1 MYKIY
6 MIEDDEGIFEASKK
20 HGEKYDLK
28 FVGVNNFRKIIEEFK
43 QIQPHLVIMDIGLPS
58 FDGYY
63 WCTKIRE
70 ISTVPI
76 IFLSSAALNMNMVM
90 AMNMGGDDFV
100 AKPFDY
106 EVLLA
111 KIQALL
117 RRTYSFGTAEQNT
130 NGELY
135 LNKANC
141 TLVYHN
147 ESLDLT
153 KNEYRILSVLM
164 DSQNEIVSR
173 EKLMDTLWE
182 SDCYI
187 DDNTLTVN
195 INRLRKKLSNIGLN
209 DLIVTKKG
217 LGYLLNGI
225 QAANSKK
232 TEV

>member
-20 HGEKYDLK
+20 YGEKYDLQ
-28 FVGVNNFRKIIEEFK
+28 FINVNNFRKITEEFTE
-43 QIQPHLVIMDIGLPS
+43 IQPHLVIMDIGLPA
-58 FDGYY
+58 FDGYS
-63 WCTKIRE
+63 WCSKIRE
-70 ISTVPI
+70 HSTVPI

-117 RRTYSFGTAEQNT
+117 RRTYSFGTVEQKDK
-130 NGELY
+130 GELY
-135 LNKANC
+135 LNTANC
-141 TLVYHN
+141 TLVYRGA
-147 ESLDLT
+147 SVDLT
-153 KNEYRILSVLM
+153 KNEYRILSVFM
-164 DSQNEIVSR
+164 DNKGKIVSR

-195 INRLRKKLSNIGLN
+195 INRLRKKLSNIGLSS
-209 DLIVTKKG
+209 LIITKKG
-217 LGYLLNGI
+217 LGYLL
-225 QAANSKK
+225 
-232 TEV
+232 EVQTL

>member
-20 HGEKYDLK
+20 YGEKYDLQ
-28 FVGVNNFRKIIEEFK
+28 FINVNNFRKITEEFTE
-43 QIQPHLVIMDIGLPS
+43 IQPHLVIMDIGLPA

-63 WCTKIRE
+63 WCSKIRE
-70 ISTVPI
+70 HSTVPI

-117 RRTYSFGTAEQNT
+117 RRTYSFGTVEQKDK
-130 NGELY
+130 GELY
-135 LNKANC
+135 LNTANC
-141 TLVYHN
+141 TLVYRGA
-147 ESLDLT
+147 SVDLT
-153 KNEYRILSVLM
+153 KNEYRILSVFM
-164 DSQNEIVSR
+164 DNKGKIVSR

-195 INRLRKKLSNIGLN
+195 INRLRKKLSNIGLSS
-209 DLIVTKKG
+209 LIITKKG
-217 LGYLLNGI
+217 LGYLL
-225 QAANSKK
+225 
-232 TEV
+232 EVQTL

>member
-6 MIEDDEGIFEASKK
+6 MIEDNEGIFEASKK
-20 HGEKYDLK
+20 YGEKYDLQ
-28 FVGVNNFRKIIEEFK
+28 FINVNNFRKITEEFTE
-43 QIQPHLVIMDIGLPS
+43 IQPHLVIMDIGLPA

-63 WCTKIRE
+63 WCSKIRE
-70 ISTVPI
+70 HSTVPI

-117 RRTYSFGTAEQNT
+117 RRTYSFGTVEQKDK
-130 NGELY
+130 GELY
-135 LNKANC
+135 LNTANC
-141 TLVYHN
+141 TLVYRGA
-147 ESLDLT
+147 SVDLT
-153 KNEYRILSVLM
+153 KNEYRILSVFM
-164 DSQNEIVSR
+164 DNKGKIVSR

-195 INRLRKKLSNIGLN
+195 INRLRKKLSNIGLSS
-209 DLIVTKKG
+209 LIITKKG
-217 LGYLLNGI
+217 LGNCFKITYTLGLMI
-225 QAANSKK
+225 
-232 TEV
+232 

>member
-6 MIEDDEGIFEASKK
+6 MIEDNEGIFEASKK
-20 HGEKYDLK
+20 YGEKYDLQ
-28 FVGVNNFRKIIEEFK
+28 FINVNNFRKITEEFTE
-43 QIQPHLVIMDIGLPS
+43 IQRHLVIMDIGLPA

-63 WCTKIRE
+63 WCSKIRE
-70 ISTVPI
+70 HSTVPI

-117 RRTYSFGTAEQNT
+117 RRTYSFGTVEQKDK
-130 NGELY
+130 GELY
-135 LNKANC
+135 LNTANC
-141 TLVYHN
+141 TLVYRGA
-147 ESLDLT
+147 SVDLT
-153 KNEYRILSVLM
+153 KNEYRILSVFM
-164 DSQNEIVSR
+164 DNKGKIVSR

-195 INRLRKKLSNIGLN
+195 INRLRKKLSNIGLSS
-209 DLIVTKKG
+209 LIITKKG
-217 LGYLLNGI
+217 LGYLL
-225 QAANSKK
+225 
-232 TEV
+232 EVQTL

>member
-6 MIEDDEGIFEASKK
+6 MIEDNEGIFEASKK
-20 HGEKYDLK
+20 YGEKYDLQ
-28 FVGVNNFRKIIEEFK
+28 FINVNNFRKITEEFTE
-43 QIQPHLVIMDIGLPS
+43 IQPHLVIMDIGLPA

-63 WCTKIRE
+63 WCSKIRE
-70 ISTVPI
+70 HSTVPI

-117 RRTYSFGTAEQNT
+117 RRTYSFGTVEQKDK
-130 NGELY
+130 GELY
-135 LNKANC
+135 LNTANC
-141 TLVYHN
+141 TLVYRGA
-147 ESLDLT
+147 SVDLT
-153 KNEYRILSVLM
+153 KNEYRILSVFM
-164 DSQNEIVSR
+164 DNKGKIVSR

-195 INRLRKKLSNIGLN
+195 INRLRKKLSNIGLSS
-209 DLIVTKKG
+209 LIITKKG
-217 LGYLLNGI
+217 LGYLL
-225 QAANSKK
+225 
-232 TEV
+232 EVQTL

>member
-20 HGEKYDLK
+20 HGEKYELE
-28 FVGVNNFRKIIEEFK
+28 FIGVNNFRKITDEFRE
-43 QIQPHLVIMDIGLPS
+43 IQPHLVIMDIGLPS

-63 WCTKIRE
+63 WCSKIRE

-76 IFLSSAALNMNMVM
+76 IFLSSAALNMNMVI

-117 RRTYSFGTAEQNT
+117 RRTYSFNLSERKNESELHLNT
-130 NGELY
+130 
-135 LNKANC
+135 ANC
-141 TLVYHN
+141 TLVYRGEN
-147 ESLDLT
+147 VDLT
-153 KNEYRILSVLM
+153 KNEYRILSVLF
-164 DSQNEIVSR
+164 DNKGENVSR

-195 INRLRKKLSNIGLN
+195 INRLRKKLSNIGLSY
-209 DLIVTKKG
+209 LIVTKKG
-217 LGYLLNGI
+217 LGYLL
-225 QAANSKK
+225 
-232 TEV
+232 EV

>member
-20 HGEKYDLK
+20 HGEKYELEFIEVK
-28 FVGVNNFRKIIEEFK
+28 NIRKITDEFRE
-43 QIQPHLVIMDIGLPS
+43 IQPHLVIMDIGLPS

-63 WCTKIRE
+63 WCSKIRE
-70 ISTVPI
+70 MSTVPI

-117 RRTYSFGTAEQNT
+117 RRTYSFNLSEQKDEN
-130 NGELY
+130 ELY
-135 LNKANC
+135 LNTANC
-141 TLVYHN
+141 TLVYRGEN
-147 ESLDLT
+147 VDLT
-153 KNEYRILSVLM
+153 KNEYRILSVLF
-164 DSQNEIVSR
+164 DNKGEIVSR

-195 INRLRKKLSNIGLN
+195 INRLRKKLSNIGLS

-217 LGYLLNGI
+217 LGYLL
-225 QAANSKK
+225 
-232 TEV
+232 EV

>member
-6 MIEDDEGIFEASKK
+6 MIEDNEGIFEASKK
-20 HGEKYDLK
+20 YGEKYDLQ
-28 FVGVNNFRKIIEEFK
+28 FINVNNFRKITEEFTE
-43 QIQPHLVIMDIGLPS
+43 IQPHLVIMDIGLPA

-63 WCTKIRE
+63 WCPKIRE
-70 ISTVPI
+70 HSTVPI

-117 RRTYSFGTAEQNT
+117 RRTYSFGTVEQKDK
-130 NGELY
+130 GELY
-135 LNKANC
+135 LNTANC
-141 TLVYHN
+141 TLVYRGA
-147 ESLDLT
+147 SVDLT
-153 KNEYRILSVLM
+153 KNEYRILSVFM
-164 DSQNEIVSR
+164 DNKGKIVSR

-195 INRLRKKLSNIGLN
+195 INRLRKKLSNIGLSS
-209 DLIVTKKG
+209 LINKKKG
-217 LGYLLNGI
+217 LGYLL
-225 QAANSKK
+225 
-232 TEV
+232 EVQTL

>member
-20 HGEKYDLK
+20 YGEKYELD
-28 FVGVNNFRKIIEEFK
+28 FIGVNNFRKITDEFRE
-43 QIQPHLVIMDIGLPS
+43 IQPHLVIMDIWLPS

-63 WCTKIRE
+63 WCSKIRK
-70 ISTVPI
+70 ILTVPI
-76 IFLSSAALNMNMVM
+76 IFLSSSILNMNMVM

-117 RRTYSFGTAEQNT
+117 CRTYSFNLSEHNDDS
-130 NGELY
+130 ELY
-135 LNKANC
+135 LNMANC
-141 TLVYHN
+141 TLVYQGEN
-147 ESLDLT
+147 IDLT
-153 KNEYRILSVLM
+153 KNEYRILSVLFH
-164 DSQNEIVSR
+164 NKGEVVSR
-173 EKLMDTLWE
+173 EKLMDMLWE

-195 INRLRKKLSNIGLN
+195 INRLRKKLSNAGLSE
-209 DLIVTKKG
+209 LIVTKKG
-217 LGYLLNGI
+217 LGYLLD
-225 QAANSKK
+225 
-232 TEV
+232 V

>member
-20 HGEKYDLK
+20 HVEKYELE
-28 FVGVNNFRKIIEEFK
+28 FIGVNNFRKITDEFK
-43 QIQPHLVIMDIGLPS
+43 EIQPHLVIMDIGLPS

-63 WCTKIRE
+63 WCSKIRE

-117 RRTYSFGTAEQNT
+117 RRTYSFNLSERKNESELHLNT
-130 NGELY
+130 
-135 LNKANC
+135 ANC
-141 TLVYHN
+141 TLVYRGEN
-147 ESLDLT
+147 VDLT
-153 KNEYRILSVLM
+153 KNEYRILSVLF
-164 DSQNEIVSR
+164 DNKGEIVSR
-173 EKLMDTLWE
+173 KKLMDTLWE

-195 INRLRKKLSNIGLN
+195 INRLRKKLSNIGLS

-217 LGYLLNGI
+217 LGYLL
-225 QAANSKK
+225 
-232 TEV
+232 EV

>member
-6 MIEDDEGIFEASKK
+6 MIEDNEGIFEASKK
-20 HGEKYDLK
+20 YGEKYDLQ
-28 FVGVNNFRKIIEEFK
+28 FINVNNFRKITEEFTE
-43 QIQPHLVIMDIGLPS
+43 IQPHLVIMDIGLPA

-63 WCTKIRE
+63 WCSKIRE
-70 ISTVPI
+70 HSTVPI

-117 RRTYSFGTAEQNT
+117 RRTYSFGTVEQKDK
-130 NGELY
+130 GELY
-135 LNKANC
+135 LNTANC
-141 TLVYHN
+141 TLVYRG
-147 ESLDLT
+147 ESVDLT

-164 DSQNEIVSR
+164 DNKGKIVSR

-195 INRLRKKLSNIGLN
+195 INRLRKKLSNIGLSS
-209 DLIVTKKG
+209 LIITKKG
-217 LGYLLNGI
+217 LGYLL
-225 QAANSKK
+225 
-232 TEV
+232 EVQTL

>member
-20 HGEKYDLK
+20 HGEKYELE
-28 FVGVNNFRKIIEEFK
+28 FIGVNNFRKITDEFRK
-43 QIQPHLVIMDIGLPS
+43 IQPHLVIMDIGLPS

-63 WCTKIRE
+63 WCSKIRE

-117 RRTYSFGTAEQNT
+117 RRTYSFNLSERKDENEPHLNT
-130 NGELY
+130 
-135 LNKANC
+135 ANC
-141 TLVYHN
+141 TLVYRG
-147 ESLDLT
+147 ESVDLT
-153 KNEYRILSVLM
+153 KNEYRILSVLF
-164 DSQNEIVSR
+164 DKRARSSAA
-173 EKLMDTLWE
+173 
-182 SDCYI
+182 
-187 DDNTLTVN
+187 
-195 INRLRKKLSNIGLN
+195 
-209 DLIVTKKG
+209 KG
-217 LGYLLNGI
+217 SWTRFGNPTAI
-225 QAANSKK
+225 S
-232 TEV
+232 TTTP

>member
-20 HGEKYDLK
+20 HGEKYELE
-28 FVGVNNFRKIIEEFK
+28 FIGVNNFRKITDEFRE
-43 QIQPHLVIMDIGLPS
+43 IQPHLVIMDIGLPS

-63 WCTKIRE
+63 WCSKIRE

-117 RRTYSFGTAEQNT
+117 RRTYSFNLSERKNESELHLNT
-130 NGELY
+130 
-135 LNKANC
+135 ANC
-141 TLVYHN
+141 TLVYRGEN
-147 ESLDLT
+147 VDLT
-153 KNEYRILSVLM
+153 KNEYRILSVLF
-164 DSQNEIVSR
+164 DNKGEIVSR

-195 INRLRKKLSNIGLN
+195 INRLRKKLLGIGLS

-217 LGYLLNGI
+217 LGYLL
-225 QAANSKK
+225 
-232 TEV
+232 EV

>member
-20 HGEKYDLK
+20 HGEKYDLQ
-28 FVGVNNFRKIIEEFK
+28 FIGVNNFRKITEEFK
-43 QIQPHLVIMDIGLPS
+43 EINPHLVIMDIGLPS

-63 WCTKIRE
+63 WCSKIRE

-76 IFLSSAALNMNMVM
+76 IFLSSVSLNMNMVM

-100 AKPFDY
+100 SKPFDY
-106 EVLLA
+106 EVLVA

-117 RRTYSFGTAEQNT
+117 RRTYSFCNSEQT
-130 NGELY
+130 KEGKLY
-135 LNKANC
+135 LNTANC
-141 TLVYHN
+141 TLVYRDEN
-147 ESLDLT
+147 IDLT

-164 DSQNEIVSR
+164 DNKGEIVSR

-195 INRLRKKLSNIGLN
+195 INRLRKKLSNIGLFG
-209 DLIVTKKG
+209 LIVTKKG
-217 LGYLLNGI
+217 FGYLL
-225 QAANSKK
+225 
-232 TEV
+232 EVQTF

>member
-6 MIEDDEGIFEASKK
+6 MIEDNEGIIEASKK
-20 HGEKYDLK
+20 YGEKYDLQ
-28 FVGVNNFRKIIEEFK
+28 FINVNNFRKITEEFTE
-43 QIQPHLVIMDIGLPS
+43 IQPHLVIMDIGLPA

-63 WCTKIRE
+63 WCSKIRE
-70 ISTVPI
+70 HSTVPI

-117 RRTYSFGTAEQNT
+117 RRTYSFGTVEQKDK
-130 NGELY
+130 GELY
-135 LNKANC
+135 LNTANC
-141 TLVYHN
+141 TLVCHGITV
-147 ESLDLT
+147 DLT

-164 DSQNEIVSR
+164 DNKGKIVSR

-195 INRLRKKLSNIGLN
+195 INRLRKKLSNIGLSS
-209 DLIVTKKG
+209 LIITKKG
-217 LGYLLNGI
+217 LGYLL
-225 QAANSKK
+225 
-232 TEV
+232 EVQTL

>member
-20 HGEKYDLK
+20 HGEKYELE
-28 FVGVNNFRKIIEEFK
+28 FIGVNNFRKITDEFRE
-43 QIQPHLVIMDIGLPS
+43 IQPHLVIMDIGLPS

-63 WCTKIRE
+63 WCSKIRE

-117 RRTYSFGTAEQNT
+117 RRTYSFTLSEHKDES
-130 NGELY
+130 ELY
-135 LNKANC
+135 LNTANC
-141 TLVYHN
+141 TLVYRGEN
-147 ESLDLT
+147 VDLT
-153 KNEYRILSVLM
+153 KNEYRILSVLF
-164 DSQNEIVSR
+164 DNKGEIVSR

-195 INRLRKKLSNIGLN
+195 INRLRKKLLGIGLS

-217 LGYLLNGI
+217 LGYLL
-225 QAANSKK
+225 
-232 TEV
+232 EV